1 MIEDGDKLQ
10 PQQVLF
16 EPMKVDLRRIPKD
29 HGFPATYEQILSDI
43 QKEVNGDE

>member
-1 MIEDGDKLQ
+1 MIEDEDKLQ

-16 EPMKVDLRRIPKD
+16 EAMDVDLRRITED
-29 HGFPATYEQILSDI
+29 NGFPDAYEHILRDI